1 MYIGNVG
8 IFVKDLKGARRF
20 FESYFGA
27 RLLKSY
33 NEPENNYYSDILELD
48 HGAWLELMT
57 KPEIR
62 KVDEAFAQGKFI
74 VVQTAPAVR
83 PGPRLLQG

>member
-27 RLLKSY
+27 KLLKSY
-33 NEPENNYYSDILELD
+33 NEPELTSNAALAASLKL
-48 HGAWLELMT
+48 
-57 KPEIR
+57 K
-62 KVDEAFAQGKFI
+62 
-74 VVQTAPAVR
+74 R
-83 PGPRLLQG
+83 PTSPK

>member
-27 RLLKSY
+27 KLLKS
-33 NEPENNYYSDILELD
+33 L
-48 HGAWLELMT
+48 
-57 KPEIR
+57 KR
-62 KVDEAFAQGKFI
+62 
-74 VVQTAPAVR
+74 
-83 PGPRLLQG
+83 